1 MASAMHPLNYI
12 VSCLLWPAT
21 RLWSLGARQI
31 ADIRAN
37 PKLVS
42 LAVKSGLAATLAAVL
57 CVLEDPIPDLTEIGI
72 WAVVTVD
79 LVFEP
84 TVGSSLG
91 KGINRTAGT
100 LLAAVLA
107 FGVNHATPHLGDVKP
122 LFLAVIVF
130 LGSVIPT
137 YYRYRPPFKDTWSY
151 SFLMMSL
158 TFHILILSGYRHE
171 EKLYY
176 PLARLVMIMLGFT
189 SVGLVHIFI
198 LPAYSGDLLHNLL
211 VSRLKLVAAELDR
224 CGDCCVLEDSSTDSA
239 LEVCSNIL
247 FCQAEVDKHLS
258 AIQFEPPHGK
268 FFHGYPWKA
277 YCAVLTSLQN
287 FALAVITIKSSIH
300 AAFQG
305 NASLRQDM
313 GVEMRNLLHE
323 CSRVVMMLAASMESF
338 IWEGRPALAF
348 LHSQNDLLK
357 EKALHSLQQCVH
369 LKSAAAVES
378 ASVSSCSCSDISVMS
393 PTAGS
398 TEFKL
403 MDSLLSPRFDIRM
416 EHLRQAR
423 CLHRSES
430 LLPPTVASASAL
442 DSDTVPPALPLL
454 RGPLNLLEVLPNL
467 VNLVDAV
474 DNMAIGCRFTPSE
487 KKERVIVEI

>member
-1 MASAMHPLNYI
+1 MCSMCSQLMRSRNPLTREEGGRYHVCVI
-12 VSCLLWPAT
+12 VSPNMFDGRCTRSHWVNLFRLRRPKTNARSFVISLFDAT

-42 LAVKSGLAATLAAVL
+42 LGVKSGIAATLAAVV
-57 CVLEDPIPDLTEIGI
+57 CVLEDPIPDLSEIGI

-91 KGINRTAGT
+91 KGVNRTAGT

-122 LFLAVIVF
+122 LFLAILVF

-171 EKLYY
+171 EKFYY

-198 LPAYSGDLLHNLL
+198 LPTYSGDLLHKLV
-211 VSRLKLVAAELDR
+211 VSRLRLVATELDR
-224 CGDCCVLEDSSTDSA
+224 CGENCVLENSSTGSVMT
-239 LEVCSNIL
+239 VCSDIL
-247 FCQAEVDKHLS
+247 FCQADVVKHLS

-277 YCAVLTSLQN
+277 YCQVLASLQN
-287 FALAVITIKSSIH
+287 LALTVITMDSSRH
-300 AAFQG
+300 AVFQG
-305 NASLRQDM
+305 YTSLEQDL
-313 GVEMRNLLHE
+313 GAEMRNLLHE
-323 CSRVVMMLAASMESF
+323 CSRVVMMLAVSMENF
-338 IWEGRPALAF
+338 IWDGRPALAL
-348 LHSQNDLLK
+348 LHTQNDLLK
-357 EKALHSLQQCVH
+357 EKALHSLQLLVH
-369 LKSAAAVES
+369 LKAVAEVES
-378 ASVSSCSCSDISVMS
+378 ACDTPCSCSHMSVS
-393 PTAGS
+393 PTAW
-398 TEFKL
+398 TTDFKV
-403 MDSLLSPRFDIRM
+403 MEGLLSPRYSTRM
-416 EHLRQAR
+416 EHLRQAK
-423 CLHRSES
+423 CLHGSKS
-430 LLPPTVASASAL
+430 GGHGQQL
-442 DSDTVPPALPLL
+442 
-454 RGPLNLLEVLPNL
+454 
-467 VNLVDAV
+467 
-474 DNMAIGCRFTPSE
+474 
-487 KKERVIVEI
+487 